1 MLESDMTSNVI
12 RSLRRLRALWTL
24 VRFFRDLSSESINDG
39 LLHDDPL
46 LVLLFCLM
54 LVSFSLLHARS
65 RVFGT
70 SASLYRIV

>member
-24 VRFFRDLSSESINDG
+24 VGVFRDLSSESINDG

-65 RVFGT
+65 GVFGM